1 MVREGGLEPPR
12 PKTLDPK
19 SSASA
24 NSATLAKLLGWI
36 TGLEP
41 ATFGTTNRCSNQL
54 SYIHH
59 SASRKVYSSDA
70 TLKSLSNKEIGL
82 WGCEQLVDQDFVA
95 VSLNVGCEQL
105 RQPLRDRA
113 G

>member
-1 MVREGGLEPPR
+1 
-12 PKTLDPK
+12 
-19 SSASA
+19 
-24 NSATLAKLLGWI
+24 
-36 TGLEP
+36 
-41 ATFGTTNRCSNQL
+41 
-54 SYIHH
+54 
-59 SASRKVYSSDA
+59 
-70 TLKSLSNKEIGL
+70 LKSLSNKEIGL